1 MLWRLA
7 LILTTTLTNLGT
19 TIIRMNPT
27 SAFDLHGKVAVITGA
42 SKGIGEAIARYLAAF
57 GAQVV
62 ISSRKQSDLDA
73 LADEMRATGAQVA
86 AIAAHAGEM
95 AQLRE
100 LVEKTIAAFGGIDIL
115 VNNAAT
121 NPVFGPSL
129 ECSEAALDKILQIN
143 VKAPFEL
150 AKMVHPSMKARG
162 GGSVINIS
170 SIAGISPDP
179 GLGMYS
185 VSKASLNMLTKV
197 LAKEWGPDGIRVNA
211 ICPGLI
217 KTKFS
222 EALWS
227 NDKILDRFTKHLPI
241 ARMGTVDEVAG
252 MALYLA
258 SGASSYTTGGIFTAD
273 GGTTI

>member
-1 MLWRLA
+1 
-7 LILTTTLTNLGT
+7 
-19 TIIRMNPT
+19 MN
-27 SAFDLHGKVAVITGA
+27 GKVALITGA
-42 SKGIGEAIARYLAAF
+42 SKGIGEAIARYLAAY
-57 GAQVV
+57 GAHVV
-62 ISSRKQSDLDA
+62 ISSRKQSDLDT
-73 LADEMRATGAQVA
+73 LANEMRAEGAQVT
-86 AIAAHAGEM
+86 AIAAHAGELD
-95 AQLRE
+95 QLKE
-100 LVEKTIAAFGGIDIL
+100 LVEKTVAALGGIDIL

-129 ECSEAALDKILQIN
+129 DCPESAFDKIMQVN

-150 AKMVHPSMKARG
+150 AKMVHPIMKARG

-170 SIAGISPDP
+170 SIAGITPDP

-185 VSKASLNMLTKV
+185 VSKSALNMLTKV

-241 ARMGTVDEVAG
+241 ARMGTVDEIAG